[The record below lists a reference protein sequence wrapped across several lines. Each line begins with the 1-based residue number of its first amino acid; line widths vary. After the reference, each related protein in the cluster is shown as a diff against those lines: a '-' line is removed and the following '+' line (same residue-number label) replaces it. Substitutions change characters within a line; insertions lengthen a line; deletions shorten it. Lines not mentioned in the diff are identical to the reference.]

1 MTQKRL
7 KTSTFLVSSFCR
19 IQERRE
25 TVPWQLLSG
34 YKQIGKKYYFLSF
47 CTVLLDSVQINC
59 IA

>member
-7 KTSTFLVSSFCR
+7 KTSTFLVCSFCR

-34 YKQIGKKYYFLSF
+34 YKQIGKNITFYHF
-47 CTVLLDSVQINC
+47 VQC
-59 IA
+59 YLTQFK